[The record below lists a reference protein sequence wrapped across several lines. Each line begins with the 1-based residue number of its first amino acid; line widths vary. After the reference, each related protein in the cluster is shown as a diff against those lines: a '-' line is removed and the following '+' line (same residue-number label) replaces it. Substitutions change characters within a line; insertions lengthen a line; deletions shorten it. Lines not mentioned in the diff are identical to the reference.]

1 MNWGVGWRLGGQS
14 GFVILNKIIGRMKV
28 SVVVLTDDD
37 GSLRSHNVGK
47 FPVGEQIVL
56 LALVK
61 PQVSRVSGQRPAI
74 GIERSRTLVTVE
86 AKTLINSLQ
95 VLIVG
100 DRLRGGQGWLWRSCC
115 GLS

>member
-1 MNWGVGWRLGGQS
+1 MNRRKGWRLGGQS
-14 GFVILNKIIGRMKV
+14 RLVILDKITGGIEV

-56 LALVK
+56 LSLVK

-100 DRLRGGQGWLWRSCC
+100 NRLRGGQGWLWRSCC